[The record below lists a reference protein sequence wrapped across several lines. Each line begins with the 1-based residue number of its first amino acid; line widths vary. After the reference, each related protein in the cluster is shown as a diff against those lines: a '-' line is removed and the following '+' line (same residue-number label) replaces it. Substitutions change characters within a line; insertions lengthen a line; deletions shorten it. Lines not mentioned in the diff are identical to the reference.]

1 MDTYILAID
10 PSCNESAFVLFE
22 ENTLRPIDMGFLP
35 QDDMLNYLNKLIEK
49 FDTEVKLKLAVETIQ
64 FLGGTAGSTVFR
76 TCILVGRILERASL
90 SGIYSDIKEIYR
102 KEEKINLCG
111 TMRAND
117 KRIKDALV
125 SRFAKGVQNI
135 GKGTKKNPGWFY
147 GFKKD
152 LWQAY
157 AVGIT
162 YYDLYVIG
170 RRYFNK

>member
-1 MDTYILAID
+1 
-10 PSCNESAFVLFE
+10 
-22 ENTLRPIDMGFLP
+22 
-35 QDDMLNYLNKLIEK
+35 
-49 FDTEVKLKLAVETIQ
+49 
-64 FLGGTAGSTVFR
+64 
-76 TCILVGRILERASL
+76 
-90 SGIYSDIKEIYR
+90 
-102 KEEKINLCG
+102 
-111 TMRAND
+111 MRAND

-125 SRFAKGVQNI
+125 SRFAKGVQNM